1 VCQGES
7 KTVFVT
13 DDIAKIVRKRIASDM
28 QNPYYQAR
36 FDKVPLDK
44 GKPREFRAE
53 AMKSKGIKK
62 SNHAMKVAKLKSHGT
77 QAITAER
84 AS

>member
-1 VCQGES
+1 MSRRIENY
-7 KTVFVT
+7 FVT
-13 DDIAKIVRKRIASDM
+13 DDFAKIVRKRTASDM

-44 GKPREFRAE
+44 GKPRAFRE
-53 AMKSKGIKK
+53 EVMKSKGIKK
-62 SNHAMKVAKLKSHGT
+62 SNQATKVAKLKSHSRR
-77 QAITAER
+77 AITAER